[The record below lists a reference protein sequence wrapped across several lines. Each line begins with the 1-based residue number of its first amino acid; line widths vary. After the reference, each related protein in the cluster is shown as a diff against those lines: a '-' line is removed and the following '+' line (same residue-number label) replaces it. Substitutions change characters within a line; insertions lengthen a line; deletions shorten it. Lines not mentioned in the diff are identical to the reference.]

1 MTETETHMHMHP
13 LPRFNQK
20 YLTIFTSRLLL
31 FKVFFKS
38 YFTFNCVPLCRF
50 AHMTSCARGGQMNST
65 LVLWKR
71 SIYSFF

>member
-31 FKVFFKS
+31 FKVFLRVILLLIVCL
-38 YFTFNCVPLCRF
+38 CVDLR
-50 AHMTSCARGGQMNST
+50 T
-65 LVLWKR
+65 
-71 SIYSFF
+71 